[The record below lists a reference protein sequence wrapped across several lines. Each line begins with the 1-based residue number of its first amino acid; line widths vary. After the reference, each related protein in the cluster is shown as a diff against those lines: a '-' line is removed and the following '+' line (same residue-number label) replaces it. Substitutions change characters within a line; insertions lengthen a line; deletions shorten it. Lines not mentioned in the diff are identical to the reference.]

1 MIILP
6 CAWCLDKTYKLN
18 RVSRSTCSL
27 WTCSENAPACS
38 ENWGTD
44 PFLLIWL
51 VKVAVMAASG
61 CTPSTTSCC
70 QGPRLTTDTLLL
82 DFSLSPVQHSKQHTN
97 KIVAVKSSLKTLC
110 IIDWSALTHRK
121 WVDSPT
127 PPGTTNQ
134 YRPLLAPFPGPLE
147 NFERTRERG

>member
-1 MIILP
+1 ML
-6 CAWCLDKTYKLN
+6 L
-18 RVSRSTCSL
+18 TCSKY
-27 WTCSENAPACS
+27 TPACC
-38 ENWGTD
+38 ENLRCILTTD

-82 DFSLSPVQHSKQHTN
+82 DPSPSPVQHSKQHTN
-97 KIVAVKSSLKTLC
+97 KIVAVKSTLKTLC

-127 PPGTTNQ
+127 PRNYLR
-134 YRPLLAPFPGPLE
+134 YRLPWLVPFPGPLE
-147 NFERTRERG
+147 NFERTWERG

>member
-1 MIILP
+1 ML
-6 CAWCLDKTYKLN
+6 L
-18 RVSRSTCSL
+18 TCSKY
-27 WTCSENAPACS
+27 TPACC
-38 ENWGTD
+38 ENLRCILTTD

-82 DFSLSPVQHSKQHTN
+82 DPSPSPVQHSKQHTN

-110 IIDWSALTHRK
+110 IIDCDSALTHRK
-121 WVDSPT
+121 WIAP

-134 YRPLLAPFPGPLE
+134 YIPPLAPFPGPLE
-147 NFERTRERG
+147 NFERTWERG